1 MPTVPYISLLR
12 LQRLAVSCLLL
23 LEAGLSVA
31 GEGGRD
37 EAIVPLGRG
46 GVGGNINII
55 INIDN
60 NFEGTQELRR
70 TVKQTISESLRE
82 RGLNRSSIDVWHSP
96 PS

>member
-1 MPTVPYISLLR
+1 MPATPGGR
-12 LQRLAVSCLLL
+12 LIR
-23 LEAGLSVA
+23 A

-60 NFEGTQELRR
+60 NFEGTDELRR
-70 TVKQTISESLRE
+70 TVKRTVSESLRE
-82 RGLNRSSIDVWHSP
+82 RGLIGVG
-96 PS
+96 